1 MTIYKLILHH
11 LLILSKNYN
20 ITSILRCK
28 LNNLIIINIPDLT
41 LFTINQTGLHIV
53 SKLDE

>member
-11 LLILSKNYN
+11 LLILSKTYN
-20 ITSILRCK
+20 ITSTLKSK
-28 LNNLIIINIPDLT
+28 LNNLIILNIPHLT

>member
-20 ITSILRCK
+20 ITYTLKSK
-28 LNNLIIINIPDLT
+28 LNNLIILNIPDLT

>member
-1 MTIYKLILHH
+1 MTIYKPILHH

-20 ITSILRCK
+20 ITSTLKSK
-28 LNNLIIINIPDLT
+28 LYNLIILNIPDLT

>member
-20 ITSILRCK
+20 ITSLKSK
-28 LNNLIIINIPDLT
+28 LNNLIILNIPDLT